1 MDGQDNSQRQIDP
14 YGNDVWTLAR
24 MIIRM
29 TTGKRFPNTKTAEGR
44 AIWENNNADK
54 RAELIMKKYPDFSQE
69 FAELLGDIFCR
80 QNQRIKMDKFKESF
94 QAVDIYSEC

>member
-24 MIIRM
+24 MFIYM
-29 TTGKRFPNTKTAEGR
+29 TTGEELPNTDTAEMR
-44 AIWENNNADK
+44 EIWENDDADK
-54 RAELIMKKYPDFSQE
+54 RVELIKKKWPGFTQE

-80 QNQRIKMDKFKESF
+80 QNQRIKMDQFKDDF
-94 QAVDIYSEC
+94 QDMKIYC